1 MDIVQSEWSQIF
13 GRFILWGIVLFVL
26 FSLIRFGFPYLLR
39 DKKKKYLIQKYFHL
53 AELIVWIF
61 FFSWFLFVFAEIK
74 SLFVFII
81 FGLLLGV
88 IYLLFRFWLIDI
100 IAGVI
105 FRNSNRINQGD
116 SIQIKELS
124 GKVIKIGTRTIEIEN
139 DEGNSVYIPYR
150 KLASA
155 IYSRTESVA
164 QTSGYSFE
172 LETSLEEDIDLIT
185 ENIKSSIIALPWSS
199 IKKSPQISLKGQTD
213 KSLIF
218 NITIYSIDKS
228 FSSKIE
234 NHVRNKFST

>member
-1 MDIVQSEWSQIF
+1 MDIVQTEWSQIF

-26 FSLIRFGFPYLLR
+26 FSLIRFGFRYLLR

-74 SLFVFII
+74 SLFVFIV
-81 FGLLLGV
+81 FGILLGV

-139 DEGNSVYIPYR
+139 DEGISVYIPFS

-172 LETSLEEDIDLIT
+172 LETSLEEDIDSVT

-199 IKKSPQISLKGQTD
+199 IRKSPQIFLKGQTG

-218 NITIYSIDKS
+218 SITVFAIDRS
-228 FSSKIE
+228 YFGKIE
-234 NHVRNKFST
+234 THIKKKFVK

>member
-13 GRFILWGIVLFVL
+13 GRFILWGIVLFLL
-26 FSLIRFGFPYLLR
+26 FSLMRFGFRYLLR
-39 DKKKKYLIQKYFHL
+39 DNKKKYLIQKYFHL

-74 SLFVFII
+74 SLFVFIV

-105 FRNSNRINQGD
+105 FKNSNRINQGD

-139 DEGNSVYIPYR
+139 DEGISVYIPFS

-172 LETSLEEDIDLIT
+172 LETSLEEDIDSVT

-199 IKKSPQISLKGQTD
+199 IRKSPQIFLKGQTG

-218 NITIYSIDKS
+218 SITVFAIDRS
-228 FSSKIE
+228 YFGKIE
-234 NHVRNKFST
+234 THIKKKFVK